1 MLQQS
6 GGPKFDPT
14 TLTPDKVSLELE
26 IGPSVLLVY
35 GSWIRGFVNLKVILK
50 HAYVIKK
57 GMKL

>member
-35 GSWIRGFVNLKVILK
+35 GSWIRGFVNLKVILSK
-50 HAYVIKK
+50 
-57 GMKL
+57 

>member
-35 GSWIRGFVNLKVILK
+35 GSWIRGFVNLKVILSVNTYST
-50 HAYVIKK
+50 H
-57 GMKL
+57 M

>member
-35 GSWIRGFVNLKVILK
+35 GSWIRGFVNLKVILSENTYST
-50 HAYVIKK
+50 H
-57 GMKL
+57 M